1 LTGCL
6 ARSVLARGGS
16 ALLAVLAS
24 NLVGAVQTALLA
36 ARVAGRLGVC
46 GRRCVATDCRRHAM
60 TATGRLPT

>member
-24 NLVGAVQTALLA
+24 NLVGAV
-36 ARVAGRLGVC
+36 
-46 GRRCVATDCRRHAM
+46 
-60 TATGRLPT
+60 